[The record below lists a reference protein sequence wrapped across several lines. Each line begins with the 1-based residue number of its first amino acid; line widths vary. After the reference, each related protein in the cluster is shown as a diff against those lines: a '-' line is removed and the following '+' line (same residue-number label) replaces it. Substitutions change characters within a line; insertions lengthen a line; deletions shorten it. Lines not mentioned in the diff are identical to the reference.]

1 MAQEYVDAVRRS
13 IDGWNRD
20 DFDTCVSIAHPEIE
34 WVSDLAI
41 RMHGPEAVR
50 LDVTEMIDAGDTVV
64 VLAQTRAL
72 GDASG
77 VEFEQLIGLRLRVRG
92 RHGAPGPVVHR
103 PGSRPCGGRAAAR
116 RRLVAEQHLQPLGAS
131 RKVLAM
137 HLGVRARCRP
147 SPGGQVVVPLGTL
160 ARARLLVACDA
171 LVHGFRA
178 SLGSSPFH

>member
-77 VEFEQLIGLRLRVRG
+77 VEFEQLIGLRLRVQG
-92 RHGAPGPVVHR
+92 RHGAPGSLVPR
-103 PGSRPCGGRAAAR
+103 PGPRP
-116 RRLVAEQHLQPLGAS
+116 
-131 RKVLAM
+131 
-137 HLGVRARCRP
+137 
-147 SPGGQVVVPLGTL
+147 
-160 ARARLLVACDA
+160 
-171 LVHGFRA
+171 
-178 SLGSSPFH
+178 

>member
-77 VEFEQLIGLRLRVRG
+77 VEFEQLIGLRVRVRG
-92 RHGAPGPVVHR
+92 RHGAPGPLVPR
-103 PGSRPCGGRAAAR
+103 PGP
-116 RRLVAEQHLQPLGAS
+116 RL
-131 RKVLAM
+131 
-137 HLGVRARCRP
+137 
-147 SPGGQVVVPLGTL
+147 
-160 ARARLLVACDA
+160 
-171 LVHGFRA
+171 
-178 SLGSSPFH
+178 

>member
-50 LDVTEMIDAGDTVV
+50 LDVTEMIDAGDTVI

-77 VEFEQLIGLRLRVRG
+77 VEFEQLIAYVYEFEDGMARRVRSY
-92 RHGAPGPVVHR
+92 HDPD
-103 PGSRPCGGRAAAR
+103 RAFEAVGLPR
-116 RRLVAEQHLQPLGAS
+116 
-131 RKVLAM
+131 
-137 HLGVRARCRP
+137 
-147 SPGGQVVVPLGTL
+147 
-160 ARARLLVACDA
+160 
-171 LVHGFRA
+171 
-178 SLGSSPFH
+178 